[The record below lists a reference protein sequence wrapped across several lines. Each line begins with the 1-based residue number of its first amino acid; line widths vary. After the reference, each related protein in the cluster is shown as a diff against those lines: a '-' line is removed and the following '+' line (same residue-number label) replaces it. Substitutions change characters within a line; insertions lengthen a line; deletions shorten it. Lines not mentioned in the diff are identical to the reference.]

1 MSMAA
6 FALVVLVN
14 VSIADKGNY
23 TVSVDGREIGQFSIE
38 GKEARVA
45 EHYLS
50 VPAGS
55 KRLTVERST
64 SLPVVGTKVGR
75 VSKTFDLI
83 SVAGLTKPL
92 REQRPLLALER
103 LVAETDALL
112 REIGSEYSS
121 EDIGLSFGPKQS
133 PSAIVEAEARLGY
146 KLDPE
151 LAAVLTTLGP
161 VKYGDSGMVEAKDL
175 VTTERQF
182 TRIWGN
188 EERVSGDALALY
200 QASTMIWV
208 EAGDGYG
215 AMIHAPM
222 SPEHC
227 NGAAAYWKIHQD
239 TIGDPHPVANSEGRC
254 GTLSDVLMQVIG
266 ADLLEQVEDD
276 GTDNQLLVDPTMP
289 NAFPVWLETDHDGN
303 PRLRPDWSRLR

>member
-1 MSMAA
+1 MSIAA
-6 FALVVLVN
+6 FALVVLINVN
-14 VSIADKGNY
+14 VADKGDY
-23 TVSVDGREIGQFSIE
+23 TVSADGREIGRFRIE
-38 GKEARVA
+38 GKETGVA
-45 EHYLS
+45 EHRLS

-75 VSKTFDLI
+75 RSKTFDLI
-83 SVAGLTKPL
+83 SVAGITKPL
-92 REQRPLLALER
+92 REERPVVALGG

-121 EDIGLSFGPKQS
+121 NDIGLSFGPKQS
-133 PSAIVEAEARLGY
+133 QTAIAEAEARLGY

-151 LAAVLTTLGP
+151 LAGVLTTLGP

-182 TRIWGN
+182 MRLWGN
-188 EERVSGDALALY
+188 EENVSGDALALY
-200 QASTMIWV
+200 RASTMIWV
-208 EAGDGYG
+208 EVGDGYG
-215 AMIHAPM
+215 AMIHAPK
-222 SPEHC
+222 PPDHC

-239 TIGDPHPVANSEGRC
+239 TIGDPHPVSNSQGRC
-254 GTLSDVLMQVIG
+254 GTLSDVLMWVIG

-276 GTDNQLLVDPTMP
+276 GKDNQLLVDPTMP
-289 NAFPVWLETDHDGN
+289 NAFPVWLETDRDAN
-303 PRLRPDWSRLR
+303 PRLRPDWSRLQ